1 MGKGKKGKRQDDDW
15 ENDLEEISKE
25 TGIEMDQNG
34 ESIDD
39 FVHGNKKEKKKKKGK
54 GAVESP
60 DGDDEPIQNSNQK
73 SAFSALMMDD
83 DNDNDDNDLDMND
96 NSPDEAE
103 EVVQESKSKKK
114 KGKKDKKKETAE
126 DEDIA
131 EILSALE
138 VNDKKEPGGKKGK
151 KKKKKDLDDDMYDIG
166 DDAADATHENND
178 GVENDVNNDG
188 VNNHKQDE
196 ADIVVS
202 DENETNDI
210 DISSKKSK
218 KKKKKE
224 VDDDLYGE
232 EDFTVDGDKEMK
244 NGIEENGD
252 VEPTEGSTM
261 KSAAQKKAEKKE
273 RDKKKKE
280 AAKKKKSK
288 KKNEDESVEDSEKTP
303 EIDSENAPKV
313 EAEAAVPEDTG
324 EQEQVEKTDT
334 TEKEADE
341 GAGSNEEDE
350 DGTSKDKKKKKKK
363 KKKAEEE
370 EKSKKTKKP
379 GKSAILKMQE
389 ALEEVKREEA
399 RLIAEAEA
407 KERALEE
414 AENQRLEKLRLE
426 QERKEKKKQKDK
438 ERKDRLKKEG
448 KLLTPAQKEQKRK
461 AEAMLEA
468 MKQQGLIIP
477 TRDVN
482 EGDKPKK
489 VMYGKKKKPNQ
500 KQQQQ
505 QQQEQQVQVQEE
517 VVEESNDKEV
527 VEEVKEQV
535 KEEIKPSE
543 DIADSWDA
551 EEDIADSWDASDD
564 DSKETKEVEVAKV
577 VEAAPLVEIPK
588 PAEPAILDKQKSVS
602 TGDEDE
608 EEEEEE
614 DDEDD
619 EESSDDDDESGS
631 ESESDSEEDSS
642 SEEESS
648 SDEEDKKLTPERI
661 KERARERIEK
671 RKVENEANRKTTD
684 LRAPVICVLGHVD
697 TGKTKIL
704 DKIRRTNV
712 QDGEAGGITQQI
724 GATNIPVEKIREQTK
739 MVKEFQEFNLIL
751 PGLLVID
758 TPGHE
763 SFSNLRSRGS
773 NLCDMA
779 ILVVDIMH
787 GLEPQT
793 IESINLLKKKQTPFI
808 VALNKI
814 DRIFEWKKSPHM
826 QVEDTYGQQKKM
838 TVQEFEQRVTM
849 VIGQF
854 AEQGLNAALHFR
866 NPDAK
871 TYISLVPTSAHSG
884 DGMGDLMALICTLT
898 QTRLAKKLAY
908 SEELE
913 STVMEVKALPGLG
926 TTIDVILV
934 NGKLKEGDTIV
945 TGGIEGAI
953 VSQIRSVLTPQPMRE
968 LRVKAQYIHHP
979 ILKAAQGAKLCGKDF
994 EKVLAGSP
1002 VYIAHS
1008 QDEIEVLKE
1017 DVEEFVASS
1026 LKAIKVSERGV
1037 YVQASTLGSL
1047 EALLEFLKSSKI
1059 PYCGVNIGPVHKK
1072 DIMRCSVMLE
1082 HEPMY
1087 AVVLA
1092 FDVKIERDAQ
1102 EYADKEGIK
1111 IFSAE
1116 IIYHLFDQFTAYCED
1131 YKLKKREEFKHLAV
1145 YPCKM
1150 RILPQ
1155 HIFNTRDPIVVGV
1168 NVEGGTAR
1176 LGTPVVIPSQNDLH
1190 IGFITGLEANHKQIE
1205 KADTGIEVCVKIEPV
1220 PGEAPKLY
1228 GRHFTHEDILVSKI
1242 NRESIDVMKNYFRED
1257 MTKSDWQLIIELKK
1271 LLDIV

>member
-1 MGKGKKGKRQDDDW
+1 
-15 ENDLEEISKE
+15 
-25 TGIEMDQNG
+25 
-34 ESIDD
+34 
-39 FVHGNKKEKKKKKGK
+39 
-54 GAVESP
+54 VEAS
-60 DGDDEPIQNSNQK
+60 G
-73 SAFSALMMDD
+73 
-83 DNDNDDNDLDMND
+83 
-96 NSPDEAE
+96 
-103 EVVQESKSKKK
+103 
-114 KGKKDKKKETAE
+114 
-126 DEDIA
+126 
-131 EILSALE
+131 
-138 VNDKKEPGGKKGK
+138 
-151 KKKKKDLDDDMYDIG
+151 
-166 DDAADATHENND
+166 
-178 GVENDVNNDG
+178 
-188 VNNHKQDE
+188 
-196 ADIVVS
+196 
-202 DENETNDI
+202 
-210 DISSKKSK
+210 
-218 KKKKKE
+218 
-224 VDDDLYGE
+224 
-232 EDFTVDGDKEMK
+232 
-244 NGIEENGD
+244 GD
-252 VEPTEGSTM
+252 V
-261 KSAAQKKAEKKE
+261 A
-273 RDKKKKE
+273 
-280 AAKKKKSK
+280 
-288 KKNEDESVEDSEKTP
+288 
-303 EIDSENAPKV
+303 V
-313 EAEAAVPEDTG
+313 EAEGGDAA
-324 EQEQVEKTDT
+324 
-334 TEKEADE
+334 EKEGGDEGGSGDEEDE
-341 GAGSNEEDE
+341 GA
-350 DGTSKDKKKKKKK
+350 SKDKKKKKKK
-363 KKKAEEE
+363 KKKTEEE
-370 EKSKKTKKP
+370 EKTKKGKKP
-379 GKSAILKMQE
+379 NKSAILKMQE

-399 RLIAEAEA
+399 RLLAEAEA
-407 KERALEE
+407 KEKALED
-414 AENQRLEKLRLE
+414 AENARLEKLRLE
-426 QERKEKKKQKDK
+426 QEKRDKKKQKDK
-438 ERKDRLKKEG
+438 ERKERLKKEG
-448 KLLTPAQKEQKRK
+448 KLLTPQQREQKRR

-468 MKQQGLIIP
+468 MKQQGLVIP
-477 TRDVN
+477 NKETI
-482 EGDKPKK
+482 EKPKK
-489 VMYGKKKKPNQ
+489 VVYGKKKKPH
-500 KQQQQ
+500 QQQQ
-505 QQQEQQVQVQEE
+505 QQQQPPPAPVEAIVEETPEVKTNGVNHEHKVEE
-517 VVEESNDKEV
+517 VVKEV
-527 VEEVKEQV
+527 
-535 KEEIKPSE
+535 KPVE
-543 DIADSWDA
+543 DIADDWDA
-551 EEDIADSWDASDD
+551 EPADDIADSWDASDD
-564 DSKETKEVEVAKV
+564 EGAKKASVEATEETKEETPLPQV
-577 VEAAPLVEIPK
+577 V
-588 PAEPAILDKQKSVS
+588 DKQRPKSAS
-602 TGDEDE
+602 TEEEE

-614 DDEDD
+614 DDDE
-619 EESSDDDDESGS
+619 EESSDEDDDDSDSGS
-631 ESESDSEEDSS
+631 DSDSDSEEDSS
-642 SEEESS
+642 SEEESES
-648 SDEEDKKLTPERI
+648 EDEKMTPERL
-661 KERARERIEK
+661 KEKVRERIEK
-671 RKVENEANRKTTD
+671 RKADHESKRTTTD

-724 GATNIPVEKIREQTK
+724 GATNIPVEKIKEMTK
-739 MVKEFQEFNLIL
+739 MVKEFQNFNLIL

-808 VALNKI
+808 VALNKV
-814 DRIFEWKKSPHM
+814 DRIFEWKKQPNV
-826 QVEDTYGQQKKM
+826 QVEDTLGSQKKM
-838 TVQEFEQRVTM
+838 TTQEFEQRANM

-854 AEQGLNAALHFR
+854 AEQGLNAALHYR

-934 NGKLKEGDTIV
+934 NGRLKEGDTMV

-953 VSQIRSVLTPQPMRE
+953 VSTIRSVLTPQPLRE

-979 ILKAAQGAKLCGKDF
+979 VLKAAQGAKLCGKDF

-1008 QDEIEVLKE
+1008 PDEVEVLKE
-1017 DVEEFVASS
+1017 EVEEFVANS
-1026 LKAIKVSERGV
+1026 LKAIKVAQSGV

-1047 EALLEFLKSSKI
+1047 EALLEFLKTSKI

-1072 DIMRCSVMLE
+1072 DIMKCSVMLE

-1131 YKLKKREEFKHLAV
+1131 YKAKKREEFRHLAV
-1145 YPCKM
+1145 YPCKL

-1168 NVEGGTAR
+1168 NVEAGTAR
-1176 LGTPVVIPSQNDLH
+1176 IGTPVVVPSQGSLH

-1205 KADTGIEVCVKIEPV
+1205 KADTGLEVCCKIEPI

-1228 GRHFTHEDILVSKI
+1228 GRHFTHEDLLVSKVT
-1242 NRESIDVMKNYFRED
+1242 RESIDVMKNHFRED
-1257 MTKSDWQLIIELKK
+1257 MTKADWQLVIELKK